1 MIGLL
6 SRRRASAR
14 SALRRSRHIASVLGA
29 NGLESIAEATGFR
42 RFLPRFGRDGR
53 NGEAR
58 TQAERVRVAFGELGV
73 TFIKLGQMLSTRADL
88 LPPDVIAELSKLQD
102 SAPPVPFE
110 EIRRILT
117 EDLPGSKLAS
127 FAWIEQ
133 NPLASASIGQVHAA
147 LLRDNT
153 AVVVKVRRP
162 GVVEQVEQDLEI
174 LNRAVEWI
182 QLHTP
187 IGRDY
192 ELRPLMAEFAAS
204 LRDELDY
211 VREGQNA
218 TRMRLAFGKDP
229 RVWIPTV
236 YEGLSSTRVLTME
249 RVGGIKFTD
258 AARLERLGVPRRV
271 LAETAVR
278 LFLRQVFEL
287 GFFHADPHPGN
298 FFVQPDGSLAVVD
311 FGMVGRVSETTQR
324 HLMAALL
331 AGTREDAEG
340 LAEELYALGV
350 AGARADR
357 VSFERDLA
365 RLVSRY
371 GSSSIRDL
379 SAAAVTD
386 ELFGIA
392 FRHKLQLPSELAQL
406 LRVINMA
413 EGLGLSIDPDFR
425 YLEFSTPIIKKLA
438 RRRYSPAVMA
448 RRAGLA
454 AIEAAELGSEF
465 PRRAARLLGRIE
477 RGEIAIKVDHRGLD
491 GATREFQRMTNRL
504 VLAMLLAASIVALGL
519 AAGIRMVPS
528 LEPIVD
534 WLFRIALLFSLA
546 FGVSVLW
553 GMWRSE
559 RR

>member
-14 SALRRSRHIASVLGA
+14 AALRRTRHIARVLGA
-29 NGLESIAEATGFR
+29 NGLESIAEATGLR
-42 RFLPRFGRDGR
+42 RFLPRFGKDGK
-53 NGEAR
+53 NGEVR
-58 TQAERVRVAFGELGV
+58 SQAERLRVAFGELGV

-110 EIRRILT
+110 EIRRILM
-117 EDLPGSKLAS
+117 EDLPGPKLGS

-133 NPLASASIGQVHAA
+133 RPLASASIGQVHEA
-147 LLRDNT
+147 LLCDGT
-153 AVVVKVRRP
+153 AVVIKVRRP
-162 GVVEQVEQDLEI
+162 GVVEQVDQDLQI
-174 LNRAVEWI
+174 LRQAVDWV
-182 QLHTP
+182 QVHTP
-187 IGRDY
+187 IGHDY
-192 ELRPLMAEFAAS
+192 ELRPLMAEFAS
-204 LRDELDY
+204 TLRDELDY

-218 TRMRLAFGKDP
+218 TRMRIAFGNDR
-229 RVWIPTV
+229 RVWIPRV
-236 YEGLSSTRVLTME
+236 YDELTTTRVLTME

-258 AARLERLGVPRRV
+258 AARLDRLGISRRA

-298 FFVQPDGSLAVVD
+298 FFVQQSGTLAVVD
-311 FGMVGRVSETTQR
+311 FGMVGRLSEPTQR
-324 HLMAALL
+324 HLMAAML
-331 AGTREDAEG
+331 AGVREDAEA

-365 RLVSRY
+365 RLVNRY

-379 SAAAVTD
+379 SAATVTD
-386 ELFGIA
+386 ELFSIA

-413 EGLGLSIDPDFR
+413 EGLGLSLDPDFR
-425 YLEFSTPIIKKLA
+425 YLEFATPVIKKLA
-438 RRRYSPAVMA
+438 RRRYSPAALA

-454 AIEAAELGSEF
+454 AVEAAELGADF
-465 PRRAARLLGRIE
+465 PRRAARLLGRFE
-477 RGEIAIKVDHRGLD
+477 RGEIAIKVDHRGLES
-491 GATREFQRMTNRL
+491 ATREFQKMTNRL

-519 AAGIRMVPS
+519 AAGIRMVPA
-528 LEPIVD
+528 LEPVVD

-553 GMWRSE
+553 GMWRSGK
-559 RR
+559 